1 MLNELRLKNFRKHE
15 DRTFSFD
22 AGLVALRGLNEM
34 GKTSALEACSYALF
48 GSKALR
54 DSLENVVTWGKPVK
68 DLKVELDATFHGRN
82 LTFTRSKAGA
92 EVIEG
97 GKVIVTGQNEVSN
110 FAADMLGGDLA
121 ICNKL
126 LFANQ
131 GSLRGALEE
140 GNKALSEL
148 IEGLADFDLFDRLLD
163 LISHKLVV
171 GSPEVMQAR
180 LQQVEATLA
189 ATPVPEKPAESN
201 LPHALRLKIAQVEA
215 EHATHDAPIKE
226 YREWLTQVTPQLEAR
241 AQYLADLKAHEL
253 KLESARKALGDLE
266 AAPKFA
272 TTAVEPLR
280 EQLAA
285 ANRIDQAAKAYQTW
299 QKRPTSAST
308 FEGTREA
315 FDLEL
320 AGIVKAKGEAQTAV
334 TAKQGDVKVLNA
346 KIITS
351 LTCPT
356 CGSTLKDA
364 EDIKRRNQQY
374 EAELAQLAA
383 DIASEQDRFTDLSQD
398 EHQYKLIRTVD
409 DERKTLAA
417 SLGDYVEVNLH
428 EVPRVLTWVGPAT
441 FEPVDIKAID
451 TAIKAAEATNTR
463 AAMQAGAKSEAKKTV
478 ETLES
483 ETFVEVADV
492 ADYQAKNEK
501 VTEHFLAQSALTK
514 ELDTLRV
521 DLRVAE
527 AEVGKA
533 AAEFEARMASIE
545 AMRTTEKQLRSDLG
559 SLAFNNGLLKKVRGA
574 RPQVADKLWN
584 TVLASVS
591 QMFTQMRGEPSTITK
606 SKDGFACNGA
616 PISSLSGSTLDLLAL
631 AIRCSLTRTFL
642 PQANFLMLDEPGA
655 AMDQDRVLTMLGF
668 IAATGFQQVLLVSH
682 EDVVDTVADTLIQL

>member
-1 MLNELRLKNFRKHE
+1 MLATLTLSNFRQHQALKL
-15 DRTFSFD
+15 DFS
-22 AGLVALRGLNEM
+22 LGLNAIRGANEK
-34 GKTSALEACSYALF
+34 GKSGVLEGIAYALF
-48 GSKALR
+48 GSRALR

-68 DLKVELDATFHGRN
+68 DLKVELDATFHGRK

-180 LQQVEATLA
+180 LQQVETTLA
-189 ATPVPEKPAESN
+189 ATPIPEKPAESN
-201 LPHALRLKIAQVEA
+201 LPHALKLKIAQVEA

-226 YREWLTQVTPQLEAR
+226 YREWYAAALPQMEAR
-241 AQYLADLKAHEL
+241 TKYLADLKAHEL
-253 KLESARKALGDLE
+253 KLESARKALEDLE
-266 AAPKFA
+266 AAPQFA
-272 TTAVEPLR
+272 TVAVEPLR
-280 EQLAA
+280 DQLTV
-285 ANRIDQAAKAYQTW
+285 ANRVDQAAKAYQTW

-320 AGIVKAKGEAQTAV
+320 SGIVKAKAEAQTAV
-334 TAKQGDVKVLNA
+334 TTKQGDVKVLNA

-383 DIASEQDRFTDLSQD
+383 DIASEQDRFTDLNQD

-409 DERKTLAA
+409 DERRTLAA
-417 SLGDYVEVNLH
+417 SLGDYVVVDLH
-428 EVPRVLTWVGPAT
+428 EVPRVLVWAGPTT

-451 TAIKAAEATNTR
+451 MAIRAAEATNTK

-483 ETFVEVADV
+483 LVFLEVPDV
-492 ADYQAKNEK
+492 PEYQAKNEK
-501 VTEHFLAQSALTK
+501 VTEHFLAQSALTR

-545 AMRTTEKQLRSDLG
+545 AMLATEKQLRSDL
-559 SLAFNNGLLKKVRGA
+559 SNLAFNNGLLKKVRGA

-616 PISSLSGSTLDLLAL
+616 PISSLSGSTSDLLAL
-631 AIRCSLTRTFL
+631 AIRCSLTSTFL
-642 PQANFLMLDEPGA
+642 PQANFLMLDEITA
-655 AMDQDRVLTMLGF
+655 ACDSERSLTMLGF
-668 IAATGFQQVLLVSH
+668 LAAAGFQQVLLVSH

>member
-1 MLNELRLKNFRKHE
+1 MLATLTLSNFRQHQALKL
-15 DRTFSFD
+15 DFS
-22 AGLVALRGLNEM
+22 LGLNAIRGANEK
-34 GKTSALEACSYALF
+34 GKSGVLEGIAYALF
-48 GSKALR
+48 GSRALR

-68 DLKVELDATFHGRN
+68 DLKVELDATFHGRK

-180 LQQVEATLA
+180 LQQVETTLA
-189 ATPVPEKPAESN
+189 ATPIPEKPAESN
-201 LPHALRLKIAQVEA
+201 LPHALKLKIAQVEA

-226 YREWLTQVTPQLEAR
+226 YREWYAAALPQMEAR
-241 AQYLADLKAHEL
+241 TKYLADLKAHEL
-253 KLESARKALGDLE
+253 KLESARKALEDLE
-266 AAPKFA
+266 AAPQFA
-272 TTAVEPLR
+272 TVAVEPLR
-280 EQLAA
+280 DQLTV
-285 ANRIDQAAKAYQTW
+285 ANRVDQAAKAYQTW
-299 QKRPTSAST
+299 QKRPMSAST

-320 AGIVKAKGEAQTAV
+320 SGIVKAKAEAQTAV
-334 TAKQGDVKVLNA
+334 TTKQGDVKVLNA

-383 DIASEQDRFTDLSQD
+383 DIASEQDRFTDLNQD

-409 DERKTLAA
+409 DERRTLAA
-417 SLGDYVEVNLH
+417 SLGDYVVVDLH
-428 EVPRVLTWVGPAT
+428 EVPRVLVWAGPTT

-451 TAIKAAEATNTR
+451 MAIRAAEATNTK

-483 ETFVEVADV
+483 LVFLEVPDV
-492 ADYQAKNEK
+492 PEYQAKNEK
-501 VTEHFLAQSALTK
+501 VTEHFLAQSALTR

-545 AMRTTEKQLRSDLG
+545 AMLATEKQLRSDL
-559 SLAFNNGLLKKVRGA
+559 SNLAFNNGLLKKVRGA

-631 AIRCSLTRTFL
+631 AIRCSLTSTFL
-642 PQANFLMLDEPGA
+642 PQANFLMLDEITA
-655 AMDQDRVLTMLGF
+655 ACDSERSLTMLGF
-668 IAATGFQQVLLVSH
+668 LAAAGFQQVLLVSH

>member
-1 MLNELRLKNFRKHE
+1 MLATLTLSNFRQHQALKL
-15 DRTFSFD
+15 DFS
-22 AGLVALRGLNEM
+22 LGLNAIRGANEK
-34 GKTSALEACSYALF
+34 GKSGVLEGIAYALF
-48 GSKALR
+48 GSRALR

-68 DLKVELDATFHGRN
+68 DLKVELGATFHGRN

-92 EVIEG
+92 EAIEG
-97 GKVIVTGQNEVSN
+97 GRVIVTGQTEVSN

-180 LQQVEATLA
+180 LQQIESTLA

-201 LPHALRLKIAQVEA
+201 LPHAITLKIAQVEA
-215 EHATHDAPIKE
+215 EHATHEAPIKG
-226 YREWLTQVTPQLEAR
+226 YREWLAQVTPQLVAR
-241 AQYLADLKAHEL
+241 SQYLADLAAHEL
-253 KLESARKALGDLE
+253 KLGSARKALEDLE

-272 TTAVEPLR
+272 TTAIEPLR

-285 ANRIDQAAKAYQTW
+285 ANLVDQAAKAYQSW
-299 QKRPTSAST
+299 QRRTMSAST
-308 FEGTREA
+308 FEGAREA

-320 AGIVKAKGEAQTAV
+320 ADIVKAKNEAQTAI
-334 TAKQGDVKVLNA
+334 TTKQGDVKVLNA

-364 EDIKRRNQQY
+364 EDIKQRNQQY

-383 DIASEQDRFTDLSQD
+383 DIAAAQDSYTALNND

-417 SLGDYVEVNLH
+417 SLGDYVVVGLH
-428 EVPRVLTWVGPAT
+428 EVPRVLSWVGPT
-441 FEPVDIKAID
+441 SIKPMDIKAID
-451 TAIKAAEATNTR
+451 TAIRLAEASNTK
-463 AAMQAGAKSEAKKTV
+463 AAMQAGAVQEAQKTLS
-478 ETLES
+478 TLES
-483 ETFVEVADV
+483 KVFVEVADV
-492 ADYQAKNEK
+492 ADYQARNEK

-533 AAEFEARMASIE
+533 AAEFEARMTSIE
-545 AMRTTEKQLRSDLG
+545 AMRATEKQLREDLSG
-559 SLAFNNGLLKKVRGA
+559 LAFNNGLLKKVRGA

-591 QMFTQMRGEPSTITK
+591 QMFTQMRGEASTITK

-642 PQANFLMLDEPGA
+642 PQANFLMLDEITA
-655 AMDQDRVLTMLGF
+655 ACDSDRSLTMLGF
-668 IAATGFQQVLLVSH
+668 LAAAGFQQVLLVSH
-682 EDVVDTVADTLIQL
+682 EDVVDQVADTLIQL